1 MTVQDKCFMELD
13 DLSKTVSDREY
24 LIIALHTIYR
34 DEINRSG
41 QNASEIYDDWRR
53 AHLQIKD

>member
-1 MTVQDKCFMELD
+1 MTVQDMCFIELD

-24 LIIALHTIYR
+24 LIVALNSIYW
-34 DEINRSG
+34 DEINRSE
-41 QNASEIYDDWRR
+41 QSVSDIYDDWRR

>member
-1 MTVQDKCFMELD
+1 MTAQDMCFMELD

-24 LIIALHTIYR
+24 LILALNSIYW

-41 QNASEIYDDWRR
+41 QSASDIYDDWREPIR
-53 AHLQIKD
+53 RLKT

>member
-1 MTVQDKCFMELD
+1 MTVQDMCFMELD
-13 DLSKTVSDREY
+13 DLSKTVPDSEY
-24 LIIALHTIYR
+24 LIVALNSICW

-41 QNASEIYDDWRR
+41 QSVSDIYDDWRR